1 MLEKTREEEVEKL
14 SSLEWGVLIP
24 KVEDVLDRMRH
35 NNQQLGEEAK
45 KIEKQIGF
53 VKQLAREYSKSNPG
67 FGNTPFRRELDSF
80 MEKLEEKAQSINRI
94 KEEGDIASLLLL
106 ALLSKV
112 KKEIKHRDIVR
123 FKDE

>member
-24 KVEDVLDRMRH
+24 KVEAALDRIKH
-35 NNQQLGEEAK
+35 NNAQLGEEAK

-53 VKQLAREYSKSNPG
+53 VKQLAREYSKSNPQ
-67 FGNTPFRRELDSF
+67 FSNTPFRKEIDSF
-80 MEKLEEKAQSINRI
+80 LEKLEEKARNINRI
-94 KEEGDIASLLLL
+94 KDEGDTASLLLL

>member
-1 MLEKTREEEVEKL
+1 MMEKTREEEVEKL
-14 SSLEWGVLIP
+14 SSLEWGVLLP
-24 KVEDVLDRMRH
+24 KVEDVLDRIRH
-35 NNQQLGEEAK
+35 NDQKLGEEAK

-67 FGNTPFRRELDSF
+67 FENTPFRRELDNF
-80 MEKLEEKAQSINRI
+80 MEKLGERAQSINLI
-94 KEEGDIASLLLL
+94 KEEGETASLLLL

-112 KKEIKHRDIVR
+112 KKEIKHRDIVK

>member
-14 SSLEWGVLIP
+14 SSLDWSVLIP
-24 KVEDVLDRMRH
+24 KVEVALDRIRH
-35 NNQQLGEEAK
+35 NNMQLGDEAK

-53 VKQLAREYSKSNPG
+53 VKQLAREYSKSNPH
-67 FGNTPFRRELDSF
+67 FENTPFRKEIDNFL
-80 MEKLEEKAQSINRI
+80 EKLEGKAQNINRI
-94 KEEGDIASLLLL
+94 KDEGDTASLLLL

-112 KKEIKHRDIVR
+112 KKEIKHRDIVK